1 MHIIIWICIGII
13 FLIGFTFMVRNSVV
27 CAYHKRNRLLNSPY
41 FKNAHSILRSMLKAV
56 TEGFSRFQIV
66 NWWLDSGSLLGQV
79 RHNGF
84 IPHDDDIDIAILIKD
99 ENDEKKLEE
108 CYDYLK
114 NTYSDQFKVDIIYK
128 HTYNSVAV
136 QIIDITT
143 KNGFTIDLFYVREKN
158 DIFWTNSIAL
168 LFWPN
173 GYYYRESTYPLK
185 TVQFE
190 GSTVYIPADPV
201 RYLYQMY
208 GKDCLKV
215 LKMDDVHST
224 NSLFDR
230 LNVWWIKDIPLYIP
244 DKQSV

>member
-13 FLIGFTFMVRNSVV
+13 FLIGFTFMVRISVV
-27 CAYHKRNRLLNSPY
+27 CAHHKRNRLLNSPY
-41 FKNAHSILRSMLKAV
+41 FTNVHSILRSMLKAV
-56 TEGFSRFQIV
+56 TEGFNRFQIV

-99 ENDEKKLEE
+99 KSDEKKLEE
-108 CYDYLK
+108 CYDYLN
-114 NTYSDQFKVDIIYK
+114 NTYSDQFKVVTNYK
-128 HTYNSVAV
+128 VAFNSVEV
-136 QIIDITT
+136 QIIDT
-143 KNGFTIDLFYVREKN
+143 KSTNGFTIDLFYLREVN
-158 DIFWTNSIAL
+158 GIFRTNAIASL
-168 LFWPN
+168 SWPN
-173 GYYYRESTYPLK
+173 GYYYRESTYPLQ

-190 GSTVYIPADPV
+190 GSTVYIPANPL

-215 LKMDDVHST
+215 FKMDHVHST
-224 NSLFDR
+224 KLLLER
-230 LNVWWIKDIPLYIP
+230 LSVWWIKDIPLYIP